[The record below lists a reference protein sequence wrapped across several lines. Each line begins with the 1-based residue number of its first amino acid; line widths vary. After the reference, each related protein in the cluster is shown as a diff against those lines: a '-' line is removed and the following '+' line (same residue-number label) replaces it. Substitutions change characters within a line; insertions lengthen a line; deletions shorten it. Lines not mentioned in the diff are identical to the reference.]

1 MDTRIRE
8 TALSLTVVDGES
20 LLSPALAARLIAA
33 VLEASQSQREDEDRR
48 RRDTRIDA
56 DGGCGGAA

>member
-33 VLEASQSQREDEDRR
+33 VLEAAQSQREDEDRR
-48 RRDTRIDA
+48 RRDTRIGT
-56 DGGCGGAA
+56 DGGCEGQA